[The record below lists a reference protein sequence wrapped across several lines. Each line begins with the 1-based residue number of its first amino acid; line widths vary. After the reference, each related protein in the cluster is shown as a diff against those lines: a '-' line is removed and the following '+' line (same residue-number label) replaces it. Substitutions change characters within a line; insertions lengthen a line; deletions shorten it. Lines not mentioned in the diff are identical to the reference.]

1 MALILVVDDDPGVV
15 VSVCAILHSRGHET
29 VAVSDGE
36 QALAALGAGNFDLV
50 VTDVWMPGLDGVE
63 ILKKLRRSHPGLP
76 VIVLTGGSPG
86 APLAYGASLAA
97 AFGATAILY
106 KPFEK
111 EDLIAAME
119 RSLPPVTDQ

>member
-76 VIVLTGGSPG
+76 VIVLTGGSTG